1 MPQVTDKLYHKM
13 LYRVHVCVI
22 LFIPNSHERDNK
34 MKKCYLNH
42 GQREPIDSIE
52 TMVMYLIFVNDQ
64 NSLMTDGAWMSIING
79 QSRET
84 GKIGYT
90 KPRKKPTIQYVLGI
104 TMHKRTQIA

>member
-1 MPQVTDKLYHKM
+1 
-13 LYRVHVCVI
+13 
-22 LFIPNSHERDNK
+22 
-34 MKKCYLNH
+34 MKKCYFNH

-90 KPRKKPTIQYVLGI
+90 KPRKKTTIQYVLGI